1 MSDRR
6 SGTSHHEPFVWDPT
20 TDLTAFVRAQVLARS
35 PVDARE
41 RTAIEQF
48 VQQLDQLDRPFL
60 ESAGRVHVTGSALV
74 VGDKG
79 VVLHRHK
86 RLGLWLQPGGHI
98 EPGETPWDG
107 ALREAAEETGL
118 PVSFQGDAPRLVHV
132 DVHPGPRKHV
142 HLDLRYLLTSPPV
155 APRPPAGES
164 QDVQWFPWYKAIAM
178 AEPGL
183 EGALRSL
190 QPGTPTI
197 RPGRAN
203 DAADLASVYL
213 RSREFGL
220 PDVPC
225 IHSKNE
231 VRRWFG
237 DEVIGHA
244 EVTVAE
250 VDGTVVA
257 LMVLE
262 EGVGGI
268 GWIEQL
274 YIDPAWMGEGLGTRL
289 VDRAIQRFPEG
300 LELWTFQANTRAR
313 AFYERAGF
321 VMVEETDGH
330 GNEERA
336 PDVRY
341 VRKPGTP

>member
-6 SGTSHHEPFVWDPT
+6 SGATRHDSLAWDQT
-20 TDLTAFVRAQVLARS
+20 TDLEAFVRAEVLARS

-41 RTAIEQF
+41 RTAIEHF
-48 VQQLDQLDRPFL
+48 VQQLDQLDLPFL
-60 ESAGRVHVTGSALV
+60 ETASRVHVTGSAVV

-79 VVLHRHK
+79 VVLHKHK
-86 RLGLWLQPGGHI
+86 RLGMWLQPGGHI

-107 ALREAAEETGL
+107 SLREAAEETGL
-118 PVSFQGDAPRLVHV
+118 PVSFAGDVPQLVHV
-132 DVHPGPRKHV
+132 DVHPGPRKHT
-142 HLDLRYLLTSPPV
+142 HLDLRYLVTSPPV

-164 QDVQWFPWYKAIAM
+164 QDVQWFPWHKAIAL

-190 QPGTPTI
+190 QPGTPI
-197 RPGRAN
+197 VRQGRAN
-203 DAADLASVYL
+203 DAPDLASVYL

-220 PDVPC
+220 PEVPC
-225 IHSKNE
+225 VHSKSE
-231 VRRWFG
+231 IRRWFG
-237 DEVIGHA
+237 DEVLGHA

-262 EGVGGI
+262 AGRGGE

-274 YIDPAWMGEGLGTRL
+274 YVDPTWMGEGLGTRL

-300 LELWTFQANTRAR
+300 LQLWTFQANMRAR

-321 VMVEETDGH
+321 VETELTDGR
-330 GNEERA
+330 GNEEQA

-341 VRKPGTP
+341 VRTP